1 MKARAPQEQRT
12 FFVTAICYQRQP
24 VLRNHERAVVML
36 DVLKQHRAKGRFLLH
51 EFVVMPDHLH
61 LLLTPAPD
69 ISLEK
74 AVQFIKGGFSFRVKK
89 ELGYRWEVW
98 QQSFTE
104 HRVKDAADYAH
115 HRDYIR
121 MNPVRAG
128 LVRAAEAYPYSS
140 AAIADL
146 DPCPPGLEP
155 QS

>member
-24 VLRNHERAVVML
+24 VFRHLERAALML
-36 DVLKQHRAKGRFLLH
+36 DVLQQNRAQGRFLLH

-69 ISLEK
+69 VSLEK
-74 AVQFIKGGFSFRVKK
+74 AVQFIKGGFSFRVKN

-115 HRDYIR
+115 HRDYIC

-128 LVRAAEAYPYSS
+128 LVVAPEEYPYSS
-140 AAIADL
+140 AAIADI
-146 DPCPPGLEP
+146 DPCPPGLKP